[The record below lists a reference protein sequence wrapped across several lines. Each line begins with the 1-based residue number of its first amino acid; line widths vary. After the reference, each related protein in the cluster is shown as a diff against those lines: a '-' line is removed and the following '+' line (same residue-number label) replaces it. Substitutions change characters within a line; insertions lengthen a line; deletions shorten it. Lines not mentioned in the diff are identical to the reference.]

1 MSKFKSSAI
10 LKSKINKINF
20 KIRRKLKFTFK
31 TQDLK
36 IPGTAKYQIQVTGTK
51 FSWYAYG
58 TGMNSKYA
66 VPLFHTKG
74 TLLNTGTLKLRVSH
88 TWVLY
93 MY

>member
-1 MSKFKSSAI
+1 M
-10 LKSKINKINF
+10 INF
-20 KIRRKLKFTFK
+20 LKIRRKLKFTFK

-36 IPGTAKYQIQVTGTK
+36 YRVPQKYQMQVTGTK

-58 TGMNSKYA
+58 TGTNSKYA

-74 TLLNTGTLKLRVSH
+74 TLLNTGTLKLRVLH

>member
-1 MSKFKSSAI
+1 MV
-10 LKSKINKINF
+10 L
-20 KIRRKLKFTFK
+20 
-31 TQDLK
+31 DL
-36 IPGTAKYQIQVTGTK
+36 GLMVYLLLLVVLFDAKYQIQVTGTK

-58 TGMNSKYA
+58 TGTNSKYA

-74 TLLNTGTLKLRVSH
+74 TLLNTGTLKLRVLH